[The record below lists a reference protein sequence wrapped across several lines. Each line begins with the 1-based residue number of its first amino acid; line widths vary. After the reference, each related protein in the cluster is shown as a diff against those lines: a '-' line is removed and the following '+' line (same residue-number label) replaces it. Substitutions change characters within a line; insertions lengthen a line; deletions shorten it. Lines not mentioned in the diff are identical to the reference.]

1 MPASALHYPGAGQM
15 GRDSMNCAQPTDKVG
30 RLEARYSAFLET
42 ITNLRPILHRY
53 CARTT
58 ASVMSEKGKIT
69 LQDTFLGARF
79 RMRTDRFGVN
89 CMFNFRT
96 GTELCVVNCP

>member
-1 MPASALHYPGAGQM
+1 M
-15 GRDSMNCAQPTDKVG
+15 GRDSMNYAQPTDGTG

-42 ITNLRPILHRY
+42 IINLRPILHRY

-58 ASVMSEKGKIT
+58 ASVMSEKRKIT
-69 LQDTFLGARF
+69 LQDTFLRALF

-89 CMFNFRT
+89 WMFNFRT
-96 GTELCVVNCP
+96 GTELCVLNCS